1 MKKILLTI
9 ALFAFVVNLSI
20 AQISTD
26 AGTFSKPRAKDLLWE
41 INFAPNLTGGN
52 GMFSLPFLAQGSDI
66 VVIKGRKFLEDNKA
80 VRGLANLSFDN
91 DGDATDFTFALGA
104 GIEKHRAGKERLSTY
119 WGYGAA
125 IGYNSDSEVEPGFD
139 NNGNPVELKTTES
152 TFALSMGLFS
162 GFDYYVMPDIYLG
175 VELNY
180 GFGLNSFTPD
190 QGDGVTSFSLAP
202 GVSSFLR
209 LGWKL

>member
-1 MKKILLTI
+1 MKKTILTLVLATLV
-9 ALFAFVVNLSI
+9 ASVST
-20 AQISTD
+20 AQIVTD
-26 AGTFSKPRAKDLLWE
+26 AGTFSKPKAKDLLWE

-66 VVIKGRKFLEDNKA
+66 VVIKGRKFLDDNKA

-91 DGDATDFTFALGA
+91 DGDVTDFTFALGA
-104 GIEKHRAGKERLSTY
+104 GIEKHRSGKERLSTY

-125 IGYNSDSEVEPGFD
+125 LGYNSDSELEVDFLTGE
-139 NNGNPVELKTTES
+139 EKTVTES
-152 TFALSMGLFS
+152 TFAMSLGLFS
-162 GFDYYVMPDIYLG
+162 GFDYYIMPDIYLG

-190 QGDGVTSFSLAP
+190 QGDGVTSFTLAP

-209 LGWKL
+209 LGWRL